1 MAPDEKNCVSNI
13 SYPYSKRSA
22 NAAKVPAPPSV
33 NPYQTKF
40 NEYVLEEKDTVS
52 LLEAPPIGRKPYGIR
67 RYIYIYLS
75 IVKSAQRDL
84 NIS

>member
-1 MAPDEKNCVSNI
+1 M
-13 SYPYSKRSA
+13 SYPYSKRST
-22 NAAKVPAPPSV
+22 NAAKVPAPPSF

-40 NEYVLEEKDTVS
+40 NEYVLEGKDTVS
-52 LLEAPPIGRKPYGIR
+52 LLEAPPIGRKPYGS
-67 RYIYIYLS
+67 YVDIYIYLS